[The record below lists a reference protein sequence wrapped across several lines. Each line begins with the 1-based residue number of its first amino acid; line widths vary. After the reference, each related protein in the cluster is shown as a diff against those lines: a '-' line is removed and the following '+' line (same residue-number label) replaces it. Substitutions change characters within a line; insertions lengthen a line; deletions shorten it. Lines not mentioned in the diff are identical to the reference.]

1 MPEVTDKSNKLK
13 MQDDIKKIVFNPCA
27 YSMADIREM
36 LATGKVSREEL
47 KRFFGDEITSSIL
60 GMAETTLP
68 KGDRKGG
75 NVKMADATQVVLWG
89 AGGVGKTMVIASLLS
104 LDGMKVKYA
113 DAPSVMSRIKHMTGL
128 FKKEGVLQHVPHD
141 GSGQKNIYNVVYR
154 KNWWGKAYPITFI
167 EATIPSDVPNNDT
180 IDITKYVNK
189 ERNQIHVFCIDCR
202 QNVQIQIDKL
212 VKVIDELK
220 RLDFLGLTDGAYAL
234 VTKTDLMN
242 VPEAY
247 MDNAAQTLVTK
258 EMPSLWRKILDICY
272 DNQIY
277 NALPIP
283 FRVGKFVVRD
293 LAYLHAG
300 DAEAFLHEALL
311 PKCQPRRGFVGKML
325 SVGKWWQAAIL
336 GVLLACAIGWGG
348 WKTFEMLTA
357 PPTAPMLPYDY
368 RTAFLKEERGLGK
381 QNYKEAYQTYK
392 RLRRDLDV
400 ERSLHTVNLEVVLP
414 AEDLRICDSTLTN
427 DFAKVLSAK
436 CNRLLESS
444 HWSDDVETLQELRS
458 RLSDLLSHEKVLE
471 GRDIQAYKTYI
482 DDYFEYVRPLLKR
495 SKACMK
501 IRDVDYVENNYQKWR
516 KYPYTNDL
524 DLRGDI
530 GNAERNAYESCAQ
543 FYSDRVDSIIR
554 RYPTDRE
561 FDFESFGFT
570 DRNED
575 IRRDKLDPYYNS
587 VDSLMRRL
595 DGKSESFNT
604 ARRILREA
612 KNVIENNY

>member
-1 MPEVTDKSNKLK
+1 MPAVTDKSNHLK
-13 MQDDIKKIVFNPCA
+13 MQDAIKKIVFNPCA

-36 LATGKVSREEL
+36 SARGEVSREEL
-47 KRFFGDEITSSIL
+47 AKVFGDDIAAGIL
-60 GMAETTLP
+60 GIAETALP
-68 KGDRKGG
+68 EGDGDDGG
-75 NVKMADATQVVLWG
+75 GKMDDATQVVLWG
-89 AGGVGKTMVIASLLS
+89 IGGVGKTMVIASLLS
-104 LDGMKVKYA
+104 LDGMKVRHAK
-113 DAPSVMSRIKHMTGL
+113 APSVMSRIKHMTGL

-141 GSGQKNIYNVVYR
+141 GSRQKKNYHVVYR

-167 EATIPSDVPNNDT
+167 EAAIPSVGAIDV
-180 IDITKYVNK
+180 TKYVDK
-189 ERNQIHVFCIDCR
+189 ARNQIHVFCIDCR
-202 QNVQIQIDKL
+202 QDVQAQVRIL
-212 VKVIDELK
+212 LRVIDALK
-220 RLDFLGLTDGAYAL
+220 QMDYLRQTDGAYAL

-258 EMPSLWRKILDICY
+258 GMPDLWRNIQDICY

-283 FRVGKFVVRD
+283 FSVGKFVIRD
-293 LAYLHAG
+293 LAFLHAR
-300 DAEAFLHEALL
+300 DAEGFLHEALL
-311 PKCQPRRGFVGKML
+311 PKCQPQRGFVGKIL

-336 GVLLACAIGWGG
+336 GVLLAFAIGWGG

-368 RTAFLKEERGLGK
+368 RTAFLEEEHGLGK
-381 QNYKEAYQTYK
+381 QNYKEACQTYK

-400 ERSLHTVNLEVVLP
+400 ERSLHTANLEVVLP

-444 HWSDDVETLQELRS
+444 HWSDDVETLQQLRNK
-458 RLSDLLSHEKVLE
+458 LGDLQNHDDVLE
-471 GRDIQAYKTYI
+471 GRDIQTYKTYI

-501 IRDVDYVENNYQKWR
+501 IRDVDYVENNFQKWR

-524 DLRGDI
+524 DLREGISD
-530 GNAERNAYESCAQ
+530 AERNAYESCAQ
-543 FYSDRVDSIIR
+543 FYSDRVDSIVR

-575 IRRDKLDPYYNS
+575 IRREKLDPYYNS
-587 VDSLMRRL
+587 VDSLIRRL